1 MKPIVYLSTTIA
13 CLLSVMA
20 GAQDYHPFP
29 TSGAIWNSTG
39 HNVFTNAGCE
49 FRFGVYGDTVINS
62 MTWTKV
68 YALSDTTLISPTAEY
83 FGAIREDENRRVWF
97 TKPDMGES
105 ILYDFSAEAGD
116 TIFYQWGGALC
127 GDTFAFWP
135 QTPHYLR
142 VTGIDSLL
150 LENGE
155 YRKQWHLEGNFLND
169 TWVEGIG
176 SIKMFALFNPILS
189 DLTLCGDSYD
199 FACFRQDYL
208 TLFLSNENCQTCYC
222 DIILSWTPLFI
233 DQGKALSV
241 YPNPAR
247 SELTIRIQQEQGPWN
262 IRLFD
267 MTGKIA
273 LDFSD
278 LTGNPVTIPVSS
290 LSSGSYLLVIRD
302 SGGKMVSEG
311 KLVVR

>member
-1 MKPIVYLSTTIA
+1 MKPIHFLSVILA
-13 CLLSVMA
+13 CLLPVMSL
-20 GAQDYHPFP
+20 GQNYHPFP

-49 FRFGVYGDTVINS
+49 FRFGVYGDTVINAL
-62 MTWTKV
+62 TWTKV
-68 YALSDTTLISPTAEY
+68 YTLFDTTLISPTAEY

-127 GDTFAFWP
+127 GDTFTFWP

-199 FACFRQDYL
+199 FACFRQHNNTLYL
-208 TLFLSNENCQTCYC
+208 NNQNCEECYC
-222 DIILSWTPLFI
+222 DVSLSWSPLFNDLEKTI
-233 DQGKALSV
+233 SV
-241 YPNPAR
+241 YPNPAH
-247 SELTIRIQQEQGPWN
+247 SELMIRSIKDPGPLRIRI
-262 IRLFD
+262 FD
-267 MTGKIA
+267 ITGKII
-273 LDFSD
+273 LEVSD
-278 LTGNPVTIPVSS
+278 VKGNPVVIPVSS
-290 LSSGSYLLVIRD
+290 LLSGNYLMMIRD
-302 SGGKMVSEG
+302 SGGKMVCEEII
-311 KLVVR
+311 VIR